1 MGKLAAPFVARSAG
15 GGRKARSA
23 FNEGVSVP
31 RAEWDK
37 LAARDPALNSR
48 DKGERTEAVRKSM
61 LGGELAK
68 FRRR

>member
-23 FNEGVSVP
+23 FNEGVQVP
-31 RAEWDK
+31 QAEWDK
-37 LAARDPALNSR
+37 LAAQNPALNS
-48 DKGERTEAVRKSM
+48 KNKAERTEAVRKSM
-61 LGGELAK
+61 LSGELAK